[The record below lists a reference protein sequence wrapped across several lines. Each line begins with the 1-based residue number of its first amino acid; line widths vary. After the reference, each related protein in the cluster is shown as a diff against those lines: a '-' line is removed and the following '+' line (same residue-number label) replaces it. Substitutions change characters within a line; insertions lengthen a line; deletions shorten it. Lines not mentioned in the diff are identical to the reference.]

1 LVGKSLEAARYEILL
16 EEEQKMIQKEK
27 QKFKQLKESMLMQT
41 QRMEAERV
49 RRNEESDRR
58 NIQQRTI
65 TVQKTWDERKELARQ
80 ATKQYLAHFKRDTLD
95 FLTDI
100 GVLRR
105 WSDFSFG
112 SHFMPLFNNQILI
125 EYYGMGRRDQE
136 MTLLLKDSATK

>member
-1 LVGKSLEAARYEILL
+1 
-16 EEEQKMIQKEK
+16 
-27 QKFKQLKESMLMQT
+27 MLMQT

-58 NIQQRTI
+58 NIQQRTV

-95 FLTDI
+95 FLTEI

-105 WSDFSFG
+105 WSDYSFG
-112 SHFMPLFNNQILI
+112 YHFMPLFNNQILI
-125 EYYGMGRRDQE
+125 EYYGMDRRDQE
-136 MTLLLKDSATK
+136 MTLLLKDSATKQTANHKLAIKKEMQRRQEKKDEEERKRNRAAEA